1 VFGFL
6 LIVPRRIVRLADD
19 IGSMADGVTR
29 MVSLVAVLPS
39 VLEELSRIDERV
51 AHMDREVTEMHSAVE
66 GLRGD
71 IVNLDTALESMTE
84 AVLPL
89 GPAAER
95 LGSLGRWRR
104 TKAAEPP
111 VPPVTERP
119 ADGAA

>member
-1 VFGFL
+1 MFGFL
-6 LIVPRRIVRLADD
+6 LIVPRRIVKLADD
-19 IGSMADGVTR
+19 IGSMAEGVAR
-29 MVSLVAVLPS
+29 MASMVAVLPA

-71 IVNLDTALESMTE
+71 MVVLDTALEQMTE

-95 LGSLGRWRR
+95 LGSLGRRR
-104 TKAAEPP
+104 RQRTSPAAAE
-111 VPPVTERP
+111 TA
-119 ADGAA
+119 ADAG